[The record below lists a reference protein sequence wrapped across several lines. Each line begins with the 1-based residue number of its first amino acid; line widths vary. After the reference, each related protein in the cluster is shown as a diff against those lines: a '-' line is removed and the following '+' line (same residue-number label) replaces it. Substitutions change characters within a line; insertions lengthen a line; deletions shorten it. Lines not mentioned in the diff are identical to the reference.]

1 MSMLPGSDYS
11 DRLVEKVRRY
21 FQLRPHGQQLA
32 ALLNDPAAP
41 RPGGTRSQN
50 GGSRLAAERAAALDA
65 GDVTGMGGMENSMSP
80 RPEPQSQYHASAASK
95 RGFCQ
100 QGR

>member
-1 MSMLPGSDYS
+1 MRTNGAHLSC
-11 DRLVEKVRRY
+11 
-21 FQLRPHGQQLA
+21 
-32 ALLNDPAAP
+32 ALGEL
-41 RPGGTRSQN
+41 G
-50 GGSRLAAERAAALDA
+50 RLAAERAAALDA